1 MNDRVALLHDCGFPL
16 FLEWAKHRCVLAL
29 YLVTLSVS
37 TGAFFDLLV
46 VAATYRCNCLC
57 VMTSSLDGA

>member
-1 MNDRVALLHDCGFPL
+1 MYQFRDVYLYSAAF
-16 FLEWAKHRCVLAL
+16 ECVN
-29 YLVTLSVS
+29 

-46 VAATYRCNCLC
+46 VAATDRRNCLC